1 MLFLEFLLA
10 IFTFE
15 IFLKHLSHHYF
26 SILVLQEL
34 QRTLDKLK
42 GSINDM
48 QKLNAVLAEGASRE
62 RKGPLKVEISE
73 IDKRLDNV
81 STRLN
86 AKLADLEATIAKWTE
101 YYKRLNNFCEW
112 LNTKESNLNDVFENK
127 SAQPEE
133 QLDKANVSYYH
144 FQVQLGV
151 FSMLYCHIKVEKQK
165 FHVLQH
171 IDKF

>member
-1 MLFLEFLLA
+1 
-10 IFTFE
+10 
-15 IFLKHLSHHYF
+15 
-26 SILVLQEL
+26 
-34 QRTLDKLK
+34 
-42 GSINDM
+42 M

-101 YYKRLNNFCEW
+101 YYKRLSNFCEW

-133 QLDKANVSYYH
+133 QLDKANVSYYQYLNNFGMYH
-144 FQVQLGV
+144 SVVLTEEQSRSFI
-151 FSMLYCHIKVEKQK
+151 SCNTMLNFLV
-165 FHVLQH
+165 
-171 IDKF
+171 